1 MSSSG
6 DEHREKWH
14 PPEWHADTVL
24 PKKSPAFA
32 GLFSLTPYLLRPEPG
47 PVGVNVDP
55 LGEGLAPTVL
65 PDGFLEL

>member
-1 MSSSG
+1 MGSSS
-6 DEHREKWH
+6 DEHREKWQSANGM
-14 PPEWHADTVL
+14 PTPSCQ
-24 PKKSPAFA
+24 KSPALA